1 MRIPSGWCPP
11 VISWFIN
18 PMNTIVIST
27 INHSYGSY
35 KPTQLTM
42 GHHHAQIIQIRPFQY
57 ILPTVTWKTAQKPPD
72 KNCNIRNMT
81 YLVLK
86 WIRKWDTLFATEVG
100 DISRDSSQSIIISP
114 NFRNHCDAV
123 PKVAT
128 SPMVGERCTILIHP
142 SGKSKAMAKQTSR
155 VGPMIQN
162 PAPDT

>member
-1 MRIPSGWCPP
+1 
-11 VISWFIN
+11 
-18 PMNTIVIST
+18 
-27 INHSYGSY
+27 
-35 KPTQLTM
+35 
-42 GHHHAQIIQIRPFQY
+42 
-57 ILPTVTWKTAQKPPD
+57 
-72 KNCNIRNMT
+72 MT

-162 PAPDT
+162 PAPDTCHVSSIPQMEIS